1 MKKTKTDT
9 LRKTTNLT
17 EQLGALD
24 DCTLLHTAWTPL
36 GWTQKSIYKTGES
49 AYFTT
54 EKSRLFHDP
63 EETSIRT
70 ISRLEAIRLAI
81 QMNAPDEALEE
92 LGIELVK
99 NGMVSEELHTE
110 HRDTHLISI
119 RFNFTR
125 NRYSSSDDLHY
136 TDTLW
141 RNCDGRFFR
150 SKELFCMFL
159 RYLRENNVVL
169 TQREAIAF
177 ALENRT
183 MPKNLKVLGITG
195 VAD

>member
-36 GWTQKSIYKTGES
+36 GWTRKSLYKTGDS

-81 QMNAPDEALEE
+81 QMNAPDEALDE
-92 LGIELVK
+92 LGIELLAE
-99 NGMVSEELHTE
+99 GMVTEDFHVE
-110 HRDTHLISI
+110 HRDTQLVSI
-119 RFNFTR
+119 RMNLSIPSQEDI
-125 NRYSSSDDLHY
+125 RYADALFQ
-136 TDTLW
+136 
-141 RNCDGRFFR
+141 NCDGRFF
-150 SKELFCMFL
+150 KCKQLFVLPL
-159 RYLRENNVVL
+159 RILWERETVVS
-169 TQREAIAF
+169 QREAIAF
-177 ALENRT
+177 ALDNRT
-183 MPKNLKVLGITG
+183 TPDSMKTVGITG
-195 VAD
+195 LAI